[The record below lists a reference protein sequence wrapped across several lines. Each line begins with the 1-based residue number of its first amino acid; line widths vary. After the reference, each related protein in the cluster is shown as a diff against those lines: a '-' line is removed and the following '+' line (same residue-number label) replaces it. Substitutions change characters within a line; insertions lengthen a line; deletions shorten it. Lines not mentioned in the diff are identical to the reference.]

1 MIIQEIEKI
10 LLNVPTFKE
19 RNYWLVRTQG
29 GQYYEDYRSN
39 DFIAIGHNEI
49 SLKDMN
55 ESKKNTKNPYEL
67 LATKIKRNNDEQ
79 LRPKYIATQLF
90 KFTYEIK
97 KGDIVMIPSENSTNI
112 SFGEIINT
120 PLFLEN
126 NIDHSNHKKCA
137 FIKRKKVKWLKDV
150 YRDDLEPKLYK
161 LLFSHHTITQAN
173 QYSSVIDRTINDF
186 YIKDNEANVIL
197 KVSAF
202 DEIKARSLF
211 QMGNN
216 LLDIVDQYCKN
227 NNLDIDTSEVEIK
240 LKLESP
246 GTIQLS
252 GKQKTVIAI
261 IGLLIVG
268 IVGGGFKIKYG
279 DFEFDLSTKGAIQ
292 KSIEAQEANNDIK
305 IKNDILE
312 KHVETFQIKQP
323 NDLVKVLKQNSTN
336 KTK

>member
-1 MIIQEIEKI
+1 MIKEEIEKI
-10 LLNVPTFKE
+10 LLNIPTFKE

-29 GQYYEDYRSN
+29 GQYYGDYRSN

-49 SLKDMN
+49 SLNDIN

-67 LATKIKRNNDEQ
+67 LTAKIKGNNKEQ

-90 KFTYEIK
+90 KFAYEIN
-97 KGDIVMIPSENSTNI
+97 KGDIVIIPGDNSAQI
-112 SFGEIINT
+112 SFGEIIET
-120 PLFLEN
+120 PMFLED
-126 NIDHSNHKKCA
+126 NIDYSNHKKCNY
-137 FIKRKKVKWLKDV
+137 IKRKKVKWLKDI
-150 YRDDLEPKLYK
+150 YRDELEPKLYK
-161 LLFSHHTITQAN
+161 LLFSHHTITKAN
-173 QYSSVIDRTINDF
+173 QYSSEIDRTINDF
-186 YIKDNEANVIL
+186 YIKEDEAHVIL
-197 KVSAF
+197 KVAAF

-216 LLDIVDQYCKN
+216 LLDIVDQYCKD

-240 LKLESP
+240 LNLQSP

-252 GKQKTVIAI
+252 GKQKTAIAI

-268 IVGGGFKIKYG
+268 VVGGGFKIQYG

-292 KSIEAQEANNDIK
+292 KVIDAQEANNDIN
-305 IKNDILE
+305 IKNNILE

-323 NDLVKVLKQNSTN
+323 NDLVNVLKQNSTN